1 MKPAT
6 AIVSAV
12 AALLLH
18 AGLVLIAVNMLSSSE
33 KAKEPPKPIEVAL
46 IAETPP
52 AAPPTPP
59 ALPAPPVPSPPPAP
73 PAPLPV
79 APQAKPPEAPPV
91 EKKRPS
97 PKPRSERKPPTKTV
111 PSPPPAEAPAAR
123 FEERSAPSN
132 TSAIAAPVEPAPEA
146 PASAAPPPST
156 RTPVSIPASYA
167 ATNRKPEYP
176 RMSRQLEEQGTVLLR
191 VLVRADG
198 TAGAVE
204 IRTSSGF
211 PLLDQSARNAVQT
224 WRFHPATQ
232 DGKPVDEWFLI
243 PIPFKLQN

>member
-1 MKPAT
+1 MTAAT
-6 AIVSAV
+6 AIIPAV

-18 AGLVLIAVNMLSSSE
+18 AGLALVAANMLSS
-33 KAKEPPKPIEVAL
+33 KATPREPPRPIEVAL
-46 IAETPP
+46 IPEQPPAMPAQPVPPSPTIPPAPPLPSPALQPPVP
-52 AAPPTPP
+52 AAPPVERKKPPPKPRIERKPAPAPRPDAPAKPP
-59 ALPAPPVPSPPPAP
+59 AAQPEDSSAAPGSDIATPRSAPGPDPSPPAAAAAAAP
-73 PAPLPV
+73 
-79 APQAKPPEAPPV
+79 
-91 EKKRPS
+91 
-97 PKPRSERKPPTKTV
+97 
-111 PSPPPAEAPAAR
+111 PSPP
-123 FEERSAPSN
+123 
-132 TSAIAAPVEPAPEA
+132 
-146 PASAAPPPST
+146 

-176 RMSRQLEEQGTVLLR
+176 RLSRQLEEQGTVVLR

-198 TAGAVE
+198 TAGTVE

-224 WRFHPATQ
+224 WRFNPATS